1 MTVTS
6 HKKWTPTFVKNGEVA
21 PPRAN
26 RDEVLH
32 EIRTSYYNSISAQSQ
47 ARQTA
52 RPQESASPQ
61 QSWVR
66 RYAGQL
72 LGFIGRKSHSAP

>member
-6 HKKWTPTFVKNGEVA
+6 HKKWTQLSSRTAKLRRRVQTVTKFCTKSV
-21 PPRAN
+21 
-26 RDEVLH
+26 
-32 EIRTSYYNSISAQSQ
+32 TSYYNSISAQSQ

-52 RPQESASPQ
+52 RPQESAPPQ

-66 RYAGQL
+66 RYADQL